1 MICIP
6 YVYIYIYINKYIY
19 ICLIR
24 ITEARMGVRVV
35 SIHMSIYIHIYLI
48 CIPYVC
54 MYTYMF
60 DSYHGSG
67 SEHACAR
74 REQMHV

>member
-1 MICIP
+1 
-6 YVYIYIYINKYIY
+6 
-19 ICLIR
+19 
-24 ITEARMGVRVV
+24 MGVRVV